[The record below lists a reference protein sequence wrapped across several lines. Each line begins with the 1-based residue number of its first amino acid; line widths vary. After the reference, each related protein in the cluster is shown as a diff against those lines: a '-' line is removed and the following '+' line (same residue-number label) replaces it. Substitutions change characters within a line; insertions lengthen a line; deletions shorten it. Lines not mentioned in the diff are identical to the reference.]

1 MNDDAKG
8 NDRIGL
14 MVLGITRSQVQ
25 SGAYA
30 LLLAVDGGPLRIPV
44 VVGVAE
50 AQSIAFWLEHVQSP
64 RPLTHDLMVSM
75 MHAFLIGVTEVE
87 IYRFADGVF
96 YAHVSMAAADG
107 TQVQLDSRTSDA
119 IALALRTGAPIYA
132 TREVVELTSFK
143 AESADTAAHM
153 RLNSLR
159 KRLSRAVADERYE
172 DAAAIQRQIKECE
185 RSLHDSGDGD
195 DSETNAE

>member
-1 MNDDAKG
+1 MNDDTDK
-8 NDRIGL
+8 DRVRL
-14 MVLGITRSQVQ
+14 TVLGITRSQVQ

-30 LLLAVDGGPLRIPV
+30 LLLAVDGGPYRIPV

-75 MHAFLIGVTEVE
+75 MHAFQIGITEVE
-87 IYRFADGVF
+87 VYRFADGVF
-96 YAHVSMAAADG
+96 YSRLSMAAADG
-107 TQVQLDSRTSDA
+107 TEVQIDSRTSDA

-132 TREVVELTSFK
+132 AREVVEFTSFK
-143 AESADTAAHM
+143 SDSPQSPAQM
-153 RLNSLR
+153 RIAGLK

-172 DAAAIQRQIKECE
+172 EAADLQRQIKECE
-185 RSLHDSGDGD
+185 SGLDGTDGD
-195 DSETNAE
+195 SKQQ